1 MSGPALATSLAVVT
15 TLEDAQAALR
25 KLAAVLRA
33 AGAGHA
39 GLHDL
44 LLMYASVQVRGRGR
58 QGPDSCLKAACA
70 LLLLRAPLQFGQAL
84 AIRIGDC
91 YALGAKPEC
100 IPDLAHPLC
109 CHCARVCAA
118 LDRHARVQHLHRAA
132 GQCEGCF

>member
-1 MSGPALATSLAVVT
+1 MPGPAFPTTLAVVT

-58 QGPDSCLKAACA
+58 KA
-70 LLLLRAPLQFGQAL
+70 R
-84 AIRIGDC
+84 IRT
-91 YALGAKPEC
+91 
-100 IPDLAHPLC
+100 
-109 CHCARVCAA
+109 
-118 LDRHARVQHLHRAA
+118 
-132 GQCEGCF
+132 